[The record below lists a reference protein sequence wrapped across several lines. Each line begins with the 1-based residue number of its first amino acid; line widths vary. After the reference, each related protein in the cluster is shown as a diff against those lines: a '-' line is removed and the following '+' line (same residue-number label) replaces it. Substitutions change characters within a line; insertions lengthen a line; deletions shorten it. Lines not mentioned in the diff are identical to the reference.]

1 MSNRCRLLRTT
12 LLALG
17 LGCLTWPAVGS
28 ETHPRRPPDLTLA
41 VQDHDKT
48 CLELELEIAGLVPL
62 TYRRAPGFYQD
73 PHNGAAAIVGA
84 TIAWP
89 FHAYF
94 LLGYYQNYREDQRVA
109 PLERRVAA
117 LRRVK
122 AEKRCFAY

>member
-1 MSNRCRLLRTT
+1 MF
-12 LLALG
+12 LAFSLG
-17 LGCLTWPAVGS
+17 NLTWPALGS
-28 ETHPRRPPDLTLA
+28 ENHHGRTPDLTFA

-48 CLELELEIAGLVPL
+48 CLELELEIAGLIPF
-62 TYRRAPGFYQD
+62 TYQSTPGFYQD

-94 LLGYYQNYREDQRVA
+94 LYGYYQNYREDQRIA
-109 PLERRVAA
+109 LLEPRIAA

-122 AEKRCFAY
+122 AEKRCFEY